1 MSDWGKVS
9 PSMLVYAHRMAHKG
23 NEGSDSEPSVKGNAS
38 APAGKAAPKAT
49 PAPPPAKKPV
59 VAGKGKWEGEDE
71 EESDPVSDWEESSEE
86 ESEEEKPAPVV
97 APPKKKGTLKAKLAE
112 KEAAKAAKNGTD
124 DSEEY
129 DSDAVLDPREKA
141 RRDKEREL
149 KADLSNAADLLGAAA
164 LGGTSSKEL
173 DSLIS
178 AQPRTKDDF
187 IQLSDRIIEFIIK
200 RHQSKPL
207 YSSFVEHHARA
218 LALPL
223 KDVEVRKVASGL
235 TTLANE
241 SRRSKETKRA
251 ERRSPRRRASPAWE
265 VQGLSEDTEIYDE
278 ALDDFGNGDDF
289 M

>member
-1 MSDWGKVS
+1 MSDDW
-9 PSMLVYAHRMAHKG
+9 
-23 NEGSDSEPSVKGNAS
+23 EESDSEPEVKGKPSNP
-38 APAGKAAPKAT
+38 APAKAAPTKA
-49 PAPPPAKKPV
+49 PAAAPPPVKKPPV
-59 VAGKGKWEGEDE
+59 VAGKKKWEGEDE

-86 ESEEEKPAPVV
+86 ESSEEEKPAPV

-112 KEAAKAAKNGTD
+112 KEAEKAAQKNGEESSD
-124 DSEEY
+124 EY

-149 KADLSNAADLLGAAA
+149 KADLNNAADLLGAAA
-164 LGGTSSKEL
+164 LGGTSSSEL

-178 AQPRTKDDF
+178 FQPRTKDDF
-187 IQLSDRIIEFIIK
+187 VQLSDRIVEFIIK

-207 YSSFVEHHARA
+207 YHSFVEHHARA
-218 LALPL
+218 LSLPL

-241 SRRSKETKRA
+241 KQKEQRDKLSGKKKPKAVTKPGLGGSKISAR
-251 ERRSPRRRASPAWE
+251 
-265 VQGLSEDTEIYDE
+265 QQDTGIYDE
-278 ALDDFGNGDDF
+278 ALDDFGTNNDDF